1 MLKDK
6 RLDEPIDLLSYENQ
20 LWTNGVKT
28 IAGIDEAGRGPLAG
42 PVVAAAV
49 ILDQREIPEGVNDS
63 KKLTAKN
70 RDILFDLIKE
80 KSVDYSTGIV
90 WQDEID
96 KSDILRST
104 HLAMR
109 KAIGSLKEKPEHLLI
124 DGRRFPDKIFKQTAI
139 ISGDSLS
146 ASIASASIIAK
157 VTRDRIMLQISKIYP
172 EYEFEKHKGYGTS
185 LHINRINQFGPSP
198 AHRHTFKRVKGIKPK
213 VNLNDPKQLG
223 KYGEKIACLELIKEG
238 YEILEQNY
246 WAGGREYE
254 LDIVVKKDN
263 AVVFVEV
270 KSKYH
275 EGFGEPEQWVGEKKQ
290 AQISKA
296 AQSYLMEKNP
306 DGEEYR
312 FDVIAIKFLNDNYRI
327 KHIIDAFRS

>member
-6 RLDEPIDLLSYENQ
+6 SLDEPIDLLLYENR
-20 LWTNGVKT
+20 LWRVGVKT

-49 ILDQREIPEGVNDS
+49 ILNQREIPEDVNDS

-70 RDILFDLIKE
+70 RDILFDVIKE
-80 KSVDYSTGIV
+80 KSLDYSTGIV

-96 KSDILRST
+96 RSDILRST
-104 HLAMR
+104 HLAMK
-109 KAIGSLKEKPEHLLI
+109 KAIGSLKQMPEHLLI
-124 DGRRFPDKIFKQTAI
+124 DGRRLPDSILEQTAI

-198 AHRHTFKRVKGIKPK
+198 VHRHSFKQVKGIKSK
-213 VNLNDPKQLG
+213 VNLNEPKQLG

-246 WAGGREYE
+246 WAESRECE
-254 LDIVVKKDN
+254 LDIVIKQEKTII
-263 AVVFVEV
+263 FVEV

-296 AQSYLMEKNP
+296 AQSYMIHKNP

-312 FDVIAIKFLNDNYRI
+312 FDVIAIKFLNDNYKI
-327 KHIIDAFRS
+327 KHIQDAFRI

>member
-1 MLKDK
+1 LLKDK
-6 RLDEPIDLLSYENQ
+6 SLEEPIDLLVYENR
-20 LWTNGVKT
+20 LWRVGVKT

-49 ILDQREIPEGVNDS
+49 ILNQREIPEDVNDS
-63 KKLTAKN
+63 KKLSAKK
-70 RDILFDLIKE
+70 RDLLFDAIKE
-80 KSVDYSTGIV
+80 KSLDYSTGIV

-96 KSDILRST
+96 RSDILRST
-104 HLAMR
+104 HLAMK
-109 KAIGSLKEKPEHLLI
+109 KAPEHLLV
-124 DGRRFPDKIFKQTAI
+124 DGRKLPGSIFEQTGI

-157 VTRDRIMLQISKIYP
+157 VTRDRIMLQIAKIYP

-185 LHINRINQFGPSP
+185 LHIDHIKQFGSSP
-198 AHRHTFKRVKGIKPK
+198 VHRQSFRRVKGIKSN
-213 VNLNDPKQLG
+213 VNLNEPKQLG
-223 KYGEKIACLELIKEG
+223 RHGEKIACLELIKEG

-246 WAGGREYE
+246 WAESRECE
-254 LDIVVKKDN
+254 LDIVIKKEN
-263 AVVFVEV
+263 TIVFVEV

-296 AQSYLMEKNP
+296 AQSYMIHKNP
-306 DGEEYR
+306 GGEEYR
-312 FDVIAIKFLNDNYRI
+312 FDVIAIKFLNDNCKI
-327 KHIIDAFRS
+327 NHIQDAFRI

>member
-6 RLDEPIDLLSYENQ
+6 RLDEPIDLLSYENR
-20 LWTNGVKT
+20 LWADGVKT

-49 ILDQREIPEGVNDS
+49 ILNQRAIPEDVDDS

-70 RDILFDLIKE
+70 RDILFDVIKE
-80 KSVDYSTGIV
+80 KSLDYSTGIV

-96 KSDILRST
+96 RSDILRST
-104 HLAMR
+104 HLAMK
-109 KAIGSLKEKPEHLLI
+109 KAIGSLKQKPEHLLI
-124 DGRRFPDKIFKQTAI
+124 DGRRLPDNIFEQTAI

-185 LHINRINQFGPSP
+185 LHIDHIMQFGPSP
-198 AHRHTFKRVKGIKPK
+198 VHRRSFKRVKGIKSK
-213 VNLNDPKQLG
+213 VNLDDPKQLG
-223 KYGEKIACLELIKEG
+223 RYGEKIACLELIKKG

-246 WAGGREYE
+246 WAESRGCE
-254 LDIVVKKDN
+254 LDIVIKKEN
-263 AVVFVEV
+263 TVIFVEV
-270 KSKYH
+270 KTKYH

-296 AQSYLMEKNP
+296 AQSYLIDKNP
-306 DGEEYR
+306 GGAEYR
-312 FDVIAIKFLNDNYRI
+312 FDVIAIKFLNDNYKI
-327 KHIIDAFRS
+327 KHIVNAFQI